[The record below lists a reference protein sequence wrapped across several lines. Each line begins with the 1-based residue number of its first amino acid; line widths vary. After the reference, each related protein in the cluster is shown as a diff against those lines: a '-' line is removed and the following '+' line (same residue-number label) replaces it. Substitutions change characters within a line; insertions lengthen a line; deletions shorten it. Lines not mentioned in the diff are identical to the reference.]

1 MKLRVAQRQKQHF
14 SPFGENFF
22 NAVWMCNSA
31 PALKNLKQSACLA
44 DEMLASTDENMRHG
58 KFSSG
63 TREWF
68 NVKNLLS
75 LFDSAAL
82 WTNLPTS
89 F

>member
-1 MKLRVAQRQKQHF
+1 
-14 SPFGENFF
+14 
-22 NAVWMCNSA
+22 
-31 PALKNLKQSACLA
+31 
-44 DEMLASTDENMRHG
+44 MLASTDENMRHG
-58 KFSSG
+58 KFSAG

-89 F
+89 FLAVGRKPGWHPAG